1 MNPVPPAT
9 TMFIEIA
16 PKRAI
21 DRPTGTPDK
30 PIVSYLRVGF
40 PLVRCLTTAVTVW
53 KTPATPTEVRNPI
66 AIKKT
71 RLISISFLLLKIA
84 RSHVPAY

>member
-21 DRPTGTPDK
+21 DRPTDTPDK

-40 PLVRCLTTAVTVW
+40 PLLRLLTTATTV
-53 KTPATPTEVRNPI
+53 
-66 AIKKT
+66 
-71 RLISISFLLLKIA
+71 
-84 RSHVPAY
+84 